1 MSASTV
7 SVATDKR
14 PGLQFNYPIAAG
26 VVTLIGTLAALDASN
41 NLVLATDAANRR
53 IAGLFAQEVD
63 NSAGNAGDLSA
74 NVEVGCFLLANS
86 GTHAVTDAHV
96 GKACWVEDNVTVAS
110 DPGTNAVVAG
120 IVAKVTTEG
129 VWVHVGPHLA
139 RVPVAVTAQV
149 ALTSTNGTAGA
160 AADLTAL
167 KAEAENIGDD
177 VRAVFATQASILAC
191 LKAHG
196 FAK

>member
-14 PGLQFNYPIAAG
+14 QGLQFNYPIAAG

-63 NSAGNAGDLSA
+63 NSDGSAGDLSA
-74 NVEVGCFLLANS
+74 DVEVGCFLLANS

-96 GKACWVEDNVTVAS
+96 GKACWVEDNATVAS

-120 IVAKVTTEG
+120 IVAKVTTDG

-139 RVPVAVTAQV
+139 RVPVTVLQTTTDGV
-149 ALTSTNGTAGA
+149 AGA
-160 AADLTAL
+160 AADLAAL
-167 KAEAENIGDD
+167 KAETELIGDGLRS
-177 VRAVFATQASILAC
+177 VISA

-196 FAK
+196 LAK